1 MTNRSPSR
9 AVSREFRNDT
19 AAVVWIMVAVW
30 IAMLAC
36 FSYVAWRDGG
46 IPQVGRWAWPLL
58 GLFWLCG
65 VGAAA
70 WAAGMPLVR
79 IELSA
84 EGLRVRERYPLR
96 VDERRYLARDLSS
109 PRIEATRDSDGDE
122 RFDAVLDLPGNRRVV
137 VLESSDRASVERRCD
152 ELLASLRT
160 VCRGFSG

>member
-1 MTNRSPSR
+1 MPLPAGCGFLYPRGGLHNPDVDGAGHSRDCNESGLACRKAMTNRSPSR

-70 WAAGMPLVR
+70 WAAGMPL
-79 IELSA
+79 
-84 EGLRVRERYPLR
+84 
-96 VDERRYLARDLSS
+96 
-109 PRIEATRDSDGDE
+109 
-122 RFDAVLDLPGNRRVV
+122 
-137 VLESSDRASVERRCD
+137 
-152 ELLASLRT
+152 
-160 VCRGFSG
+160 